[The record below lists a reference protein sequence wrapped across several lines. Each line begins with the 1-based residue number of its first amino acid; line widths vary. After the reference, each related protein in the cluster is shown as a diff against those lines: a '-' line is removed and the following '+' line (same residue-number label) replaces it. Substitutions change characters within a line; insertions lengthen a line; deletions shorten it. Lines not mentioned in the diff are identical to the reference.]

1 MKEYVSIALYS
12 AASGAILALIGGIF
26 GGVDFASIIFRMIV
40 SSAIALVLAVSG
52 ARIVRKFLPELC
64 SLNSAETISH
74 SEDQSVSG
82 GKIDIVVDDDQ
93 AAEPTGDD
101 SVEDDSVEE
110 ENTVKSVPANSP
122 PAANSMSDKGNE
134 VDSRKFALAIQTML
148 NKE

>member
-40 SSAIALVLAVSG
+40 SSAIVLVLAVSG
-52 ARIVRKFLPELC
+52 ALIVRKFLPELW

-101 SVEDDSVEE
+101 SVEEENE